1 MHYSYWFWV
10 SIKNVF
16 FYFLVR
22 NCVRV
27 EKRVR
32 LSIFATANEFS
43 GKWVHKAIKK
53 MPRHPARGLIC
64 LVCCLNCSRKSL
76 KVRKRSR
83 LLPRQASEF
92 KLMFRVIRRRGKQF
106 RASHLFTFSMPR
118 FGILQISYSNCNKW
132 GRRKENGIAKKDCK
146 ITQRCFAAAW

>member
-1 MHYSYWFWV
+1 
-10 SIKNVF
+10 
-16 FYFLVR
+16 
-22 NCVRV
+22 
-27 EKRVR
+27 
-32 LSIFATANEFS
+32 
-43 GKWVHKAIKK
+43 

-118 FGILQISYSNCNKW
+118 FGILRTSYSNFRLLIINEVGGK
-132 GRRKENGIAKKDCK
+132 KTELQKKDCK
-146 ITQRCFAAAW
+146 ITKGALLLHDVLKFPNSFTINTYFVSNQYSSLY